1 MSLYTLEVFL
11 IGGPVTSQF
20 VRNNPEVSRTIEIRG
35 DQTLHD
41 LHRAVFSAFD
51 REEEHMYEFQIG
63 GEGPDDPRAKRY
75 GLPVEVGEGPEED
88 EMGGDAAT
96 TTLDSLK
103 LKVDEPFGYW
113 FDFGDDWRHQIN
125 VLSLKKK
132 TPKGEYPKVV
142 KRVGESP
149 PQYTEEDEES
159 DADAMIW
166 TLRVHL
172 VFAPYA
178 TEKCVRDLEME
189 SSATLYDVHMAIQD
203 AVDFD
208 NDHLY
213 EFFIAKSD
221 TSRDRLRF
229 DDENGRI
236 YTTTLED
243 LYPLEKGKKLYYLFD
258 YGDNWLFR
266 IAKSRKKPH
275 PPEEGEKYPKLV
287 EAIGDDPEQYPD
299 WDE

>member
-11 IGGPVTSQF
+11 LEGPVTSRF
-20 VRNNPEVSRTIEIRG
+20 VEKNPVVCRTIEIRG

-51 REEEHMYEFQIG
+51 REDEHMYEFQIG
-63 GEGPDDPRAKRY
+63 GEGPDDPRAKRF
-75 GLPVEVGEGPEED
+75 GLPVEVGEKSKFDG
-88 EMGGDAAT
+88 MGGDASK
-96 TTLDSLK
+96 TTLDALK
-103 LKVDEPFGYW
+103 LKKDQPFGYW

-125 VLSLKKK
+125 VVSVKKK
-132 TPKGEYPKVV
+132 TPKSEYPKVV
-142 KRVGESP
+142 KRIGESP
-149 PQYTEEDEES
+149 PQYAEEGDEPN
-159 DADAMIW
+159 ADPMIW

-172 VFAPYA
+172 VFGPHA
-178 TEKCVRDLEME
+178 TRKCVRALEME
-189 SSATLYDVHMAIQD
+189 SSATLGELHTAIQD
-203 AVDFD
+203 AVGFD

-213 EFFIAKSD
+213 EFFVAKSD

-236 YTTTLED
+236 HTTSLED

-266 IAKSRKKPH
+266 IAMSRKKPH
-275 PPEEGEKYPKLV
+275 PPEKGLKYPRLV
-287 EAIGDDPEQYPD
+287 EEIGSDPEQYPD
-299 WDE
+299 WEE